1 MALMSHEKEKY
12 CLNCGRTDHL
22 SEKWNEVLCIF
33 CFDDIVSQKIRDLGG
48 RYDFDNG
55 VWESR

>member
-1 MALMSHEKEKY
+1 MTITSYEKEKY
-12 CLNCGRTDHL
+12 CLNCGRIDHL

-33 CFDDIVSQKIRDLGG
+33 CEDDIVSTKIQHLGG
-48 RYDFDNG
+48 RYDHKNG